1 VTPLLPI
8 PLFGLFGLFN
18 GCDNPLSV

>member
-18 GCDNPLSV
+18 GCDNSLSV